1 LPACCR
7 IAAKRSTTVAHCLPR
22 AGEIFSSRIVGA
34 ATGSGNQE
42 KSMRHRRAS
51 STHISLVSPQTSAV
65 KIEL

>member
-22 AGEIFSSRIVGA
+22 AGEIFHRALSAPQHDPVTNKNRYGTAAHLCSR
-34 ATGSGNQE
+34 
-42 KSMRHRRAS
+42 
-51 STHISLVSPQTSAV
+51 SLVLPQTSAV